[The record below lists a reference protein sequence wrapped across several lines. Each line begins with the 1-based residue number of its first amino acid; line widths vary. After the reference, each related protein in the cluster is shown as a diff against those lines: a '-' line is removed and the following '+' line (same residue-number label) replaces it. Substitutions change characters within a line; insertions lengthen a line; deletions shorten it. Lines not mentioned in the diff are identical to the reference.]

1 MRINFTRINHV
12 QVCIPRGA
20 EADARDF
27 YGRLLG
33 LREIPKPSELRES
46 GGVWFEM
53 ADIQLHVSVEDE
65 LARTKRH
72 PAFEVED
79 IAGVRRYLEAQGVAT
94 RDERDAAGMR
104 RFSLFDPFGNRIELM
119 EKIKAAS

>member
-1 MRINFTRINHV
+1 MRIRFKRINHV

-20 EADARDF
+20 EPQARDF

-33 LREIPKPSELRES
+33 LREIPKPAELRES
-46 GGVWFEM
+46 GGLWFEV
-53 ADIQLHVSVEDE
+53 ADIQLHVGVEDE
-65 LARTKRH
+65 VAKSKRH

-79 IAGVRRYLEAQGVAT
+79 IAGVRTFLEENGVKT

-119 EKIKAAS
+119 ETIKANS